1 MKLHKTG
8 AEIFVPD
15 GKSAEDAIK
24 RTTVMAISAHQ
35 DDIEFMALDGILKC
49 FGSEKEWFTGVVL
62 TNGAGSAR
70 SGIYADYTDEAMQKV
85 RKLEQKKA
93 AFVGEYAAQVLLNYS
108 SSEVKNAEERHAIED
123 LKELLQDALP
133 KVIYTHNLADKHET
147 HVATGLKVLRAIREL
162 SREMRPQKLYGCEVW
177 RDLDWLADDKKV
189 VFDLSEHENLGQ
201 SLAGVFDS
209 QICGGKRYDLA
220 IMGRRR
226 AHATFSASH
235 AVDTASALSY
245 AMDLTPL
252 IQNDQLDV
260 AEFVIHSIHEFAQ
273 DVTTKINRFF

>member
-1 MKLHKTG
+1 MKLYKTG

-24 RTTVMAISAHQ
+24 RTTVMSISAHQ

-49 FGSEKEWFTGVVL
+49 FGSEKEWFTGVVV

-70 SGIYADYTDEAMQKV
+70 SGIYAEYTDEAMQNV

-108 SSEVKNAEERHAIED
+108 SSEVKNAEERHAVED
-123 LKELLQDALP
+123 LKELLQNALP
-133 KVIYTHNLADKHET
+133 EVIYTHNLADKHET

-162 SREMRPQKLYGCEVW
+162 PREMRPQKLYGCEVW

-189 VFDLSEHENLGQ
+189 VFDLSDHENLGQ

-209 QICGGKRYDLA
+209 QISGGKRYDLA

-235 AVDTASALSY
+235 AVDTASALGY

-260 AEFVIHSIHEFAQ
+260 AEFVTHSIHEFAQ
-273 DVTTKINRFF
+273 DVATKINRFF